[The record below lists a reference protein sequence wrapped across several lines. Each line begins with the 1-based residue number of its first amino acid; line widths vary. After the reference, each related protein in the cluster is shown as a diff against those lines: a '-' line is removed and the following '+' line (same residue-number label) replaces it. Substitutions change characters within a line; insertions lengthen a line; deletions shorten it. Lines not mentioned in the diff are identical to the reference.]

1 MMKYRGPMLRQGFAG
16 QGGLNIAA
24 YNPQGRTIGHTTETA
39 NKDKIL
45 IACNPDFSH
54 STHSAALRAGFCSL
68 PSTRVARSGQAGQAL
83 PLEMTE
89 RIRAQD
95 SNSGASSTLWF

>member
-24 YNPQGRTIGHTTETA
+24 YNPQGRPIGHTTETA
-39 NKDKIL
+39 TKDKIL
-45 IACNPDFSH
+45 IACNPDFS
-54 STHSAALRAGFCSL
+54 TAPSA
-68 PSTRVARSGQAGQAL
+68 
-83 PLEMTE
+83 PLGMTE